1 MKLIDE
7 LDVKFEREMERTKP
21 LDRIY
26 AAISTLVLGLVVGS
40 FFGIPVNRWLRVQ
53 LRRFSWTEFLIGFF
67 VVWIFFPAI
76 HKSIRAWRE
85 RRFWIG

>member
-1 MKLIDE
+1 VKLIDE

-26 AAISTLVLGLVVGS
+26 AAISTLVLGLVVGLY
-40 FFGIPVNRWLRVQ
+40 FGIPVNRWLTVQ

-85 RRFWIG
+85 RRFF